1 MESRE
6 TTVVLAD
13 DHAIVREGIAALC
26 AEQGLRIVGQCADG
40 PSAVEMV
47 MSLKPDFAILDMQM
61 PGMTGVETIR
71 NLRAAGSTAK
81 LMILSVTRED
91 SSVIEALRA
100 GADAYLLKDGP
111 SRHLSEA
118 ISFVR
123 DGGVWIS
130 PLLRGVG
137 LFTRGDKYHADNPL
151 ASLSPREMEVFQY
164 LVNGL
169 RAKDIADLLEI
180 SPKTVDTYRASLMR
194 KLNVHDLVGLVK
206 FAIQRNLTTTS
217 DKRRT

>member
-1 MESRE
+1 MQESQPI
-6 TTVVLAD
+6 TVVLAD

-26 AEQGLRIVGQCADG
+26 ESHGLRILGQCPDG
-40 PSAVEMV
+40 TTAVDMIT
-47 MSLKPDFAILDMQM
+47 SLKPDFAILDMQM

-71 NLRAAGSTAK
+71 RLRQAGCTAK
-81 LMILSVTRED
+81 LMILSISREE
-91 SSVIEALRA
+91 STVMEALRA

-111 SRHLSEA
+111 SRHLLDA

-123 DGGVWIS
+123 DGGIYVS
-130 PLLRGVG
+130 PLLRGAG
-137 LFTRGDKYHADNPL
+137 MFTKPGQSQTEDPV
-151 ASLSPREMEVFQY
+151 ASLSPREMEVFSY

-194 KLNVHDLVGLVK
+194 KLKVHDLVALVK
-206 FAIQRNLTTTS
+206 FAIERNLTSTS
-217 DKRRT
+217 